1 MAKIS
6 LEQLTAQLFEFLAKE
21 LLTGSTDD
29 FTPQKNLVTAGLD
42 SLALTQLLLH
52 IEETTGVWIDESAL
66 TPENLAS
73 TEALARCVHAELE

>member
-6 LEQLTAQLFEFLAKE
+6 LEQLTAQLFDFLSKD
-21 LLTGSTDD
+21 LLAGSTD
-29 FTPQKNLVTAGLD
+29 FTPQKNLVAAGLD

>member
-1 MAKIS
+1 MAKPT

-21 LLTGSTDD
+21 LLTGSAD
-29 FTPQKNLVTAGLD
+29 FTPQKNLVAAGLD

-73 TEALARCVHAELE
+73 TEVLAQCVHDQLE

>member
-6 LEQLTAQLFEFLAKE
+6 LEQLTAQLFDFLSKE
-21 LLTGSTDD
+21 LLAGSTD
-29 FTPQKNLVTAGLD
+29 FTPQKNLVAAGLD